1 MNETKEIHR
10 SLNIALLSL
19 AIAIAALLI
28 IGTIFSLV
36 RPRGSAPILILGS
49 SQWEEFSAPVQ
60 TEDIRIFYGLG
71 RMRIPLV
78 DGSVMV
84 LSIAFPFNND
94 DIAFSEELAARVGDL
109 REIIS
114 DYFSAL
120 SQEAL
125 PQEAFFQI
133 DEDSA
138 KQEILRRFNS
148 SLRLGRISELYFTD
162 LMIIGSTF

>member
-1 MNETKEIHR
+1 
-10 SLNIALLSL
+10 
-19 AIAIAALLI
+19 
-28 IGTIFSLV
+28 
-36 RPRGSAPILILGS
+36 
-49 SQWEEFSAPVQ
+49 
-60 TEDIRIFYGLG
+60 
-71 RMRIPLV
+71 
-78 DGSVMV
+78 VMV